1 MDNTGILLAL
11 GYNKMNKIREKK
23 YRECKE
29 KGYTIHSYIS
39 CNANVYT
46 KDIGEGCIIMPG
58 AYIGPF
64 STLGIGN
71 VIRAGCVLSHHETIG
86 NFNWIAD
93 GSIYGGHVQQ
103 GNNCFIGLG
112 TTVRNG
118 ISIADS
124 TFIGA
129 HSYQNKNTVHNGV
142 YWGNPTKYNN
152 QYTSSEIISKV

>member
-1 MDNTGILLAL
+1 MGKSDAN
-11 GYNKMNKIREKK
+11 
-23 YRECKE
+23 ECNE
-29 KGYTIHSYIS
+29 NSFSNCRVQLHTFIS
-39 CNANVYT
+39 KHAIVYT
-46 KDIGEGCIIMPG
+46 DDIGEGSIIMPR

-103 GNNCFIGLG
+103 GSNSFIGLG

-118 ISIADS
+118 ISIADR
-124 TFIGA
+124 TFVGA
-129 HSYQNKNTVHNGV
+129 HSYLSSDTTEGSV
-142 YWGNPTKYNN
+142 YIGSPAKIFEKTNSN
-152 QYTSSEIISKV
+152 EIILKV